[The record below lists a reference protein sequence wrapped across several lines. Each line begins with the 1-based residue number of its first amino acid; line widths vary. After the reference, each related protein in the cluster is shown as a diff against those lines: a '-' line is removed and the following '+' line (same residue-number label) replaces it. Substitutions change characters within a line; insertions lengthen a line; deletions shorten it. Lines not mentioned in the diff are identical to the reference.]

1 MNVEKVVRPGD
12 IVRFEHEANGIWFY
26 CKVEDA
32 RSEGEI
38 VCTVVD
44 AQSWPDLALEGI
56 LPGRTYM
63 MHADDVLSVVRP
75 ATH

>member
-1 MNVEKVVRPGD
+1 MSPDHKLHAGD
-12 IVRFEHEANGIWFY
+12 IVRFEHERNGIWFY
-26 CKVEDA
+26 CRVEDA
-32 RSEGEI
+32 GQSGEI

-56 LPGRTYM
+56 LPGRTYTL
-63 MHADDVLSVVRP
+63 HSEDVLSVVRT